1 MRYIM
6 AILLMLVPLH
16 VAADQNEDALQH
28 ILDDHL
34 AFCVSEQAQ
43 FNNVEAQEAEPE
55 PIQLKLSDDSIYQ
68 IDITVDGK
76 KATVLHTNF
85 SCNNIGYAWCG
96 TGGCASYI
104 IVDGVSFKTFG
115 LKPFVVNDEDEMV
128 VLIPRSGS
136 QCQNAM
142 QDDLSKVSPCFDAA
156 VWDDN
161 RKAFNSRNSSP
172 LVFNFIEYEP

>member
-6 AILLMLVPLH
+6 AMLLMLVPLH

-34 AFCVSEQAQ
+34 AFCVSEQGQ

-55 PIQLKLSDDSIYQ
+55 AIQLKLKDDSIYQ

-96 TGGCASYI
+96 TGGCTSYV

-172 LVFNFIEYEP
+172 LVFNFSEYEP